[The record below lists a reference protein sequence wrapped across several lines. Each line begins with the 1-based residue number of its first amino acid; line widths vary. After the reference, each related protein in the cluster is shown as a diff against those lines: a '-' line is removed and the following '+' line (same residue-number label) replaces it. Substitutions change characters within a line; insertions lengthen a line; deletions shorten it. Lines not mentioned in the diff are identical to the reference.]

1 VSTADP
7 GLMLGYLGHPKPQG
21 PWFRTGDAATMAADG
36 AITHLGRKDDLL
48 NAGGFRV
55 SPAEVEAAFHDLPL
69 TACAAVQ
76 VEPTPGTTII
86 ALFYESPCEIAA
98 STLRECAEKTL
109 ARWKQPRHY
118 QRLDALP
125 RTGTGKLIRKA
136 LAASYRR
143 PE

>member
-1 VSTADP
+1 
-7 GLMLGYLGHPKPQG
+7 
-21 PWFRTGDAATMAADG
+21 MAPDG

-55 SPAEVEAAFHDLPL
+55 SPAEIEAAFDDLPL
-69 TACAAVQ
+69 SACAATQ
-76 VEPTPGTTII
+76 ISPTPGTTIL
-86 ALFYESPCEIAA
+86 ALFYEATCVIDDAL
-98 STLRECAEKTL
+98 LRQCAEKTL

-136 LAASYRR
+136 LAAHYRR